1 MSLLGHLILC
11 VTTGITGKIKIR
23 AIQNQTPCSFTV
35 VKKSMLEKNCSSV
48 VNASYYPEKQNKQTN
63 ATAYAKVNA
72 ALWNFRLIH
81 MVFMILKIKPAT
93 EGFHLMSLHW
103 IREINGSIS
112 VSGQL
117 C

>member
-1 MSLLGHLILC
+1 
-11 VTTGITGKIKIR
+11 
-23 AIQNQTPCSFTV
+23 
-35 VKKSMLEKNCSSV
+35 MLEKNCSSV
-48 VNASYYPEKQNKQTN
+48 VNASYYLEKQNKQTN
-63 ATAYAKVNA
+63 ATVYAKVNA